1 MGANTFDEQF
11 VDEPDARPKVVK
23 SLRARAIDALARRE
37 HTRLELQRKLS
48 PHAEDPEKLS
58 VLLDDLEQRGWLSDA
73 RYAEQRA
80 HASQSRYG
88 SRKIEY
94 ELRQQGVAESLIST
108 TLDNLKASEFDR
120 ALQVWLKKYTIPAT
134 TPKERNQQMR
144 FLQSRGF
151 EMEVIYRVVNM
162 DAQALT
168 DYAHQQT

>member
-1 MGANTFDEQF
+1 MSIDSLDEPF
-11 VDEPDARPKVVK
+11 ADEPDARSKVVK
-23 SLRARAIDALARRE
+23 SLRARALDALARRE

-48 PHAEDPEKLS
+48 LHAEDSEQLS

-80 HASQSRYG
+80 HASQSRFG
-88 SRKIEY
+88 SRKIEH

-108 TLDNLKASEFDR
+108 TIDNLKASEFDR
-120 ALQVWLKKYTIPAT
+120 ALQVWLKKYGKPAI

-151 EMEVIYRVVNM
+151 EMGVIYRVLNLDEHTM
-162 DAQALT
+162 EQWIS
-168 DYAHQQT
+168 Q

>member
-1 MGANTFDEQF
+1 MRNNPLDEPF

-23 SLRARAIDALARRE
+23 SLRARALDALARRE

-48 PHAEDPEKLS
+48 PHSEDPEILS
-58 VLLDDLEQRGWLSDA
+58 RLLDDFEQRGWLSDA

-108 TLDNLKASEFDR
+108 TLDNLKASEFER
-120 ALQVWLKKYTIPAT
+120 ALQVWLKKYGTPAN
-134 TPKERNQQMR
+134 TPKDRNQQMR

-162 DAQALT
+162 DE
-168 DYAHQQT
+168 QTLAEWISQ

>member
-1 MGANTFDEQF
+1 LHNEPWDEPF
-11 VDEPDARPKVVK
+11 VDESDARPKAVK
-23 SLRARAIDALARRE
+23 SLRARALDALARRE

-48 PHAEDPEKLS
+48 PHTEDAEQLS
-58 VLLDDLEQRGWLSDA
+58 ALLDDLEQRGWLSDA

-88 SRKIEY
+88 SRKIEH

-108 TLDNLKASEFDR
+108 TIDTLKASEFDR
-120 ALQVWLKKYTIPAT
+120 ALQVWLKKYGKLAT

-151 EMEVIYRVVNM
+151 EMGVIYRVLNL
-162 DAQALT
+162 DAHTIEQWVS
-168 DYAHQQT
+168 Q